1 MKNICSNYS
10 KIILSLL
17 LVFGC
22 IVNSFSQSQGPDYK
36 WGALKSPSIM
46 NGPNQGNDIGN
57 LSSGSV
63 VSVGFHYIPGNY
75 DYNIAVIKYS
85 ADGSLLSEYYLD
97 FYNDSLRSEGVKIK
111 VLNDFIY
118 VLVAAQY
125 YTTPGVTEGNIGVI
139 KLDSNLNLVNQFSFN
154 SDPGIEEMPV
164 DMGLDQWGNVYV
176 IGWAERPATGRDFVF
191 IKLDQNLNFIFS
203 KYNSSPGNYSDEPSE
218 IAVEANGV
226 CNIVGTRNSLAKGS
240 QIAVFKYWG
249 NGILLWQKNYDI
261 RSNQALL
268 DLGKY
273 VAFDPVNS
281 DVFVAG
287 VGQASS
293 GGNSE
298 WIILRFDGI
307 DGSRKWIKRITA
319 SNKGFSPRGLE
330 YFNSGAL
337 YTSGVVGTNGTSG
350 VDIQVR
356 KLDPSNGNVLWNKTF
371 DGIGFGLEDN
381 DILSCMLVSPSEEIF
396 LMGST
401 DDGYFNGSNV
411 FHLVLKYNSSG
422 NLVWTSKLP
431 AGFFSHASWTADY
444 ATYHAGSQSLYV
456 TGNRNDSPNRIWT
469 TTKYST
475 ALPVVDE
482 TYSNRSLQA
491 STNDNKIGELN
502 IYPNPADQFFYL
514 RLDEER
520 EGQLVITDL
529 SGKIVYQRSNVV
541 MPFEINSGD
550 WRSGVYFVTFNCG
563 DRIYKEKVIK
573 N

>member
-1 MKNICSNYS
+1 
-10 KIILSLL
+10 
-17 LVFGC
+17 
-22 IVNSFSQSQGPDYK
+22 
-36 WGALKSPSIM
+36 M

-63 VSVGFHYIPGNY
+63 VSVGKFYRNGIWNHDVTI
-75 DYNIAVIKYS
+75 IKYS
-85 ADGSLLSEYYLD
+85 TDGSLLNEYYLD
-97 FYNDSLRSEGVKIK
+97 FYNDSLRDEGVKIK

-154 SDPGIEEMPV
+154 SDPGIEEMPI
-164 DMGLDQWGNVYV
+164 DMGLDQSGNVYV

-226 CNIVGTRNSLAKGS
+226 CNIVGTKNSLAKGS
-240 QIAVFKYWG
+240 QISVLKYWG
-249 NGILLWQKNYDI
+249 NGVLLWQKTYDI
-261 RSNQALL
+261 KTNQALD
-268 DLGKY
+268 DLGHY
-273 VAFDPVNS
+273 VTFDPSNG

-287 VGQASS
+287 VGQTSL
-293 GGNSE
+293 GGYNE
-298 WIILRFDGI
+298 WIVLRYDAI
-307 DGSRKWIKRITA
+307 DGSRKWIKRMTA
-319 SNKGFSPRGLE
+319 SNKSFYPRGLE
-330 YFNSGAL
+330 YYNLGAL
-337 YTSGVVGTNGTSG
+337 YICGAIGSIASNN
-350 VDIQVR
+350 VDLQVR
-356 KLDPSNGNVLWNKTF
+356 KLDPSNGNVLWNRTF
-371 DGIGFGLEDN
+371 DGIATGIEDN
-381 DILSCMLVSPSEEIF
+381 DRLSSMLVSPSEEIF

-422 NLVWTSKLP
+422 NLIWSSKLH
-431 AGFFSHASWTADY
+431 AGFPIHAGWTAEH

-456 TGNRNDSPNRIWT
+456 SGTRYASPSIIWT

-491 STNDNKIGELN
+491 STNYSKKGELN

-541 MPFEINSGD
+541 MPFEVISGD
-550 WRSGVYFVTFNCG
+550 WSSGVYFVTFNCG